1 MFSRSFFSLPD
12 VSSLSPFAN
21 NKAEAPP
28 PGPKTYHERKIL
40 PYTRKQLYAIVE
52 DIESYHNY
60 VPFCTESRI
69 TSPPTPSSKGNGQT
83 ELEAEL
89 KVGFMSISEDYTSRV
104 TCTPFESVEAR
115 AVSSIFKTL
124 DTTWRFQP
132 SSSSSPHSSNS
143 SLVDEKSPSHIVRE
157 TDTNDSDESG
167 SETVD
172 DDEGPTLVILDL
184 AYEFASPH
192 LAMVASMFFGQVS
205 KMTVKAFEKR
215 CLEVYGP
222 GTK

>member
-1 MFSRSFFSLPD
+1 MFVRHCVSGAAGRLFLRPCSHSLNLHLSNIPTTTTASTSSPTMFSRSFFSLPD

-40 PYTRKQLYAIVE
+40 PFVVSSSFIHEVVLMMSRYTRKQLYAIVE

-89 KVGFMSISEDYTSRV
+89 KVGFMSISEAYTSRV
-104 TCTPFESVEAR
+104 TCTPFESVE
-115 AVSSIFKTL
+115 VST
-124 DTTWRFQP
+124 
-132 SSSSSPHSSNS
+132 
-143 SLVDEKSPSHIVRE
+143 
-157 TDTNDSDESG
+157 
-167 SETVD
+167 
-172 DDEGPTLVILDL
+172 
-184 AYEFASPH
+184 
-192 LAMVASMFFGQVS
+192 FFFSVPLLS
-205 KMTVKAFEKR
+205 R
-215 CLEVYGP
+215 N
-222 GTK
+222 